1 MWAPKGI
8 DSQSRRCLRA
18 LATDAAGELD
28 VLRHDGDALGVD
40 GAKVGVFEEANEVGF
55 SGLLEGEDG
64 GALEAKVG
72 LEVLGDLTDETL
84 EGQLS
89 DQEFGRLLVSSDLSK
104 GDGSWSVT
112 MRFLHS
118 AGGWGALSG
127 GFGRQLLSWSLASS
141 RFTGGLLG
149 SCHFDIVES

>member
-1 MWAPKGI
+1 MESSDGRRLE
-8 DSQSRRCLRA
+8 SQ
-18 LATDAAGELD
+18 
-28 VLRHDGDALGVD
+28 
-40 GAKVGVFEEANEVGF
+40 
-55 SGLLEGEDG
+55 
-64 GALEAKVG
+64 VG

-84 EGQLS
+84 EGELS

-127 GFGRQLLSWSLASS
+127 SFGRQLLSWSLASS

-149 SCHFDIVES
+149 SSHFDIVES